1 MKMVGWRSADDRV
14 SPSRRHRA
22 SRTGPLA
29 LANRTPYGQGAMA
42 DDMYAQTR
50 PDTAMVVDDP
60 GSTAAGTGAHPSS
73 EAARRHLMDEASAH
87 AEDGIDPFEAHR
99 RAQGRGPS
107 RIVDQEDE
115 VRHQNGSDAAVQP
128 LLARRPSPAGRPHPG
143 YVQTA
148 PCLVG
153 MRGRGDPVTCGC
165 AH

>member
-1 MKMVGWRSADDRV
+1 
-14 SPSRRHRA
+14 
-22 SRTGPLA
+22 
-29 LANRTPYGQGAMA
+29 
-42 DDMYAQTR
+42 MYAQTR

-115 VRHQNGSDAAVQP
+115 VRLSLEVCCRAPAARLPPLATGQAARSQAAYKGVQSMERS
-128 LLARRPSPAGRPHPG
+128 AA
-143 YVQTA
+143 
-148 PCLVG
+148 
-153 MRGRGDPVTCGC
+153 
-165 AH
+165 